1 MAKKFLTPVTPPAL
15 SSDPASGVEGA
26 IYFNSS
32 SNALKYYNGSSWV
45 ELSQAGGATA
55 ATSIRTL
62 STAPSSPAE
71 GDVYFNTAE
80 NVIKVYNGIGWS
92 DVGGPK
98 ALLAHV
104 HNYDGSVGYV
114 NYGEFVDTSVVSYD
128 AGNAYSTTFN
138 DILDGGNA

>member
-1 MAKKFLTPVTPPAL
+1 MAKKFLTPVAPPAL
-15 SSDPASGVEGA
+15 ESDPASGVEGA

-32 SNALKYYNGSSWV
+32 TNALKYYNGSSWV
-45 ELSQAGGATA
+45 ALSQAGDSPATS
-55 ATSIRTL
+55 SIRTL
-62 STAPSSPAE
+62 STAPSSPVE
-71 GDVYFNTAE
+71 GEVYFNTEE
-80 NVIKVYNGIGWS
+80 NVIKVYNGTAWS

-114 NYGEFVDTSVVSYD
+114 SYGEFVNTSVVSYD